1 MKRLLIMFTVSIF
14 VSPLMCFYFCFLWPF
29 LPSFF
34 TKKKMINFMCNCER
48 SFINVKTL
56 WWLKYSPFFPVYAIL
71 EIVCTNK
78 WENKKTEYMSD
89 SYRHNDSFHN
99 ISFLLP
105 ILRQQLSSL
114 RNYSPWSIRGDC
126 VVYIWFQIK
135 KNKTRLALFIILFLI
150 EDFFS
155 RSLVRRSRLCSN
167 ALWCFW

>member
-1 MKRLLIMFTVSIF
+1 MFSVVFFYLLSLLRKRWLTSCVIV
-14 VSPLMCFYFCFLWPF
+14 
-29 LPSFF
+29 
-34 TKKKMINFMCNCER
+34 
-48 SFINVKTL
+48 NVHSLTL
-56 WWLKYSPFFPVYAIL
+56 KPWWWVKYSPFFSSLCNTWNCVHK
-71 EIVCTNK
+71 EMRK
-78 WENKKTEYMSD
+78 KKKTEYMSD

-114 RNYSPWSIRGDC
+114 RNYGPWSIRGDC